1 MSIAKF
7 HFIYMWMGD
16 NILCRNLH
24 RYPDKTVSFPFQ
36 TGDRPHQTNGI
47 YRVCSNSVS
56 LL

>member
-24 RYPDKTVSFPFQ
+24 RYPDKTVSFPLQ

-47 YRVCSNSVS
+47 YRVCSDSVS